1 MQKKSIIKRI
11 KNIIENYGA
20 FGVGEVEQ
28 DGISYSPCV
37 NEMGNLVALAE
48 YFSDDVEVSIYDP
61 TGFSSDPIDTYNV
74 SYEELSKEVL
84 EEILTIAELYEVD
97 QEKTLKRISN

>member
-1 MQKKSIIKRI
+1 MQKRTIIKKI
-11 KNIIENYGA
+11 KSIIENYGA

-48 YFSDDVEVSIYDP
+48 YFSDDVEVSVYDP
-61 TGFSSDPIDTYNV
+61 TGFSSDPIDSYNV
-74 SYEELSKEVL
+74 AYEDLSKEVL
-84 EEILTIAELYEVD
+84 EEILFLADLYETD